1 MLVIFLI
8 SILNYLQSQFVI
20 AEGSNLFACVFGI
33 SALFIK
39 LIFSMFNLTQ
49 VYVIKLR
56 LHYIPLLS
64 I

>member
-39 LIFSMFNLTQ
+39 LIFSFNLTQ
-49 VYVIKLR
+49 VYVNKLR

>member
-39 LIFSMFNLTQ
+39 LIFSFNLTQ